1 MESDFYF
8 MGIPLD
14 EEVIHAT
21 SKIEYKKKIK
31 SLIQSAAPEYLN
43 KVESLKAGHG

>member
-1 MESDFYF
+1 

-21 SKIEYKKKIK
+21 LKIEYKRKIK
-31 SLIQSAAPEYLN
+31 SPIQIAALEYLN
-43 KVESLKAGHG
+43 KFESLKAGHG